1 MINSIIETMT
11 SNVTKEQEKIIRK
24 IVEQGYKYLVMKKDI
39 EIIGDVAKCNY
50 RYIGFN
56 SREGL
61 EILEKDGYEIFDL
74 NRVIEYLKI
83 K

>member
-1 MINSIIETMT
+1 MINSVIETMIKNT
-11 SNVTKEQEKIIRK
+11 VNEQEKIIK
-24 IVEQGYKYLVMKKDI
+24 QIAEQGYKYLVMKKYI
-39 EIIGDVAKCNY
+39 EITGDVAKCNY